1 MKKIMISGLVMA
13 FLLVSASSLQAQS
26 LYIGVQAGYHAQ
38 DLAVPTLEFDQGTS
52 LFYGGQIGLNFMMFA
67 VEATYIRSDYEIVQ
81 AAAGIVDWDG
91 QTLAYQYVG
100 ANVKLIPIS
109 LAVFKLYLTAGYGTY
124 TADIKTVDKES
135 DWGLNYGAGIELRI
149 TKIGILF
156 EGKYRPG
163 EVEIEG
169 ATLDLGNYSFGVGI
183 NIYF

>member
-1 MKKIMISGLVMA
+1 MKKIMISGLVVA
-13 FLLVSASSLQAQS
+13 FLLVSASSLQAQK
-26 LYIGVQAGYHAQ
+26 LYIGVQGGYYAQ
-38 DLAVPTLEFDQGTS
+38 NLDFPTLDFEQGTS

-67 VEATYIRSDYEIVQ
+67 VEATYIRSDYEIVELVS
-81 AAAGIVDWDG
+81 GVVDFDG
-91 QTLAYQYVG
+91 ETLAYQYVG

-124 TADIKTVDKES
+124 TADITNVGKES
-135 DWGLNYGAGIELRI
+135 DWGLNYGAGVELRI
-149 TKIGILF
+149 SKIGILF

-169 ATLDLGNYSFGVGI
+169 QSLDLGNYSFGVGI